1 MHILITGG
9 AGFIGAHLASRC
21 LRKNYRVTI
30 IDNLSNSSK
39 ENVPEGAGFI
49 LQDITENDWTKQ
61 IPNDVTHVAH
71 LAAQSSGE
79 VSFEDPLYDV
89 KTNTVATLELLKWS
103 LEHKIKKFVFASSM
117 NVYGN
122 VPDEPI
128 TEKTSSNPQSFYGV
142 GKVAS
147 ENYLKIFSDLGL
159 DSVIV
164 RFFNVYGP
172 GQNMENLKQG
182 MVSIYC
188 AYVAKMESVIV
199 KGDEER
205 FRDFLYI
212 DDAVDAIE
220 SSLHS
225 DIKFDKFNICTG
237 IRTTVKELLQ
247 EIFTAFDRQDCSY
260 GIKEGTPR
268 DQFGIYGSY
277 DKINKQLGW
286 SPKYELKEGLNKMV
300 SWIKSSS

>member
-9 AGFIGAHLASRC
+9 AGFIGSHLVSRC
-21 LRKNYRVTI
+21 LKKNYQVTI
-30 IDNLSNSSK
+30 VDNLSNSFK
-39 ENVPEGAGFI
+39 KNVPSEANFI
-49 LQDITENDWTKQ
+49 LQDITENGWTKQ
-61 IPNDVTHVAH
+61 IPSDVTHIAH

-103 LEHKIKKFVFASSM
+103 LDHKIKKFVFTSSM

-122 VPDEPI
+122 VQDEPI
-128 TEKTSSNPQSFYGV
+128 TEKVAPDPRSFYAV
-142 GKVAS
+142 GKIAS

-220 SSLHS
+220 CSLHS
-225 DIKFDKFNICTG
+225 DIKFDKFNVCTG

-247 EIFTAFDRQDCSY
+247 EIFTAFGRQDRSY
-260 GIKEGTPR
+260 EIKEGTPR

-277 DKINKQLGW
+277 EKINKQLGW